1 MNHYELIISSPS
13 MDDKATMWIAKEKI
27 DDIRNAIKSQGY
39 IKKDIWTYHNS
50 FNGKQMYIDIHP
62 IRASDEDDVI
72 ESIKEFEN
80 ELKEKYKF
88 L

>member
-39 IKKDIWTYHNS
+39 IEKDIWTYHIKCED
-50 FNGKQMYIDIHP
+50 KQINIDLHP
-62 IRASDEDDVI
+62 IKASDEEDVI
-72 ESIKEFEN
+72 GSIKEFEN